1 MYSANIVTENG
12 KYAPLRSRVA
22 YNIFFLGDS
31 FIPASQRPDG
41 TWRKARRVKE
51 GYVPQEEVPL
61 YESRGKQFVNRQ
73 SKPAEPVRLP
83 SGHTAHTSIPGLFI
97 LDNGKE
103 KKQQQSVAKK
113 KSKSNVAAE
122 ESVTKQLQNVK
133 ITEKQPS
140 KQKQEQREQSAID
153 PAKRLK
159 NLKKKVREIESLE
172 EKLKKGEITKPEPEQ
187 LAKIKRKNDLLL
199 EINQLEKKI

>member
-1 MYSANIVTENG
+1 M
-12 KYAPLRSRVA
+12 
-22 YNIFFLGDS
+22 LGDS

-61 YESRGKQFVNRQ
+61 YESKGKQFVNRQ
-73 SKPAEPVRLP
+73 SKPVEPVRLA

-97 LDNGKE
+97 LDDSKE
-103 KKQQQSVAKK
+103 KKQTAKK
-113 KSKSNVAAE
+113 KNKQKTIE
-122 ESVTKQLQNVK
+122 QVTKELK
-133 ITEKQPS
+133 KIEITES
-140 KQKQEQREQSAID
+140 KPQQKKKTTTKTASVAVADTATTD

-172 EKLKKGEITKPEPEQ
+172 EKLKSGEIAKPEPEQ
-187 LAKIKRKNDLLL
+187 LAKIKRKNDLLM

>member
-1 MYSANIVTENG
+1 MLVS
-12 KYAPLRSRVA
+12 
-22 YNIFFLGDS
+22 GDS

-61 YESRGKQFVNRQ
+61 YESKGKQFVNRQ
-73 SKPAEPVRLP
+73 SKPVEPVRLP

-97 LDNGKE
+97 LDDSKE
-103 KKQQQSVAKK
+103 KKQAAKK
-113 KSKSNVAAE
+113 KTKQKAVE
-122 ESVTKQLQNVK
+122 QVTKELKKVE
-133 ITEKQPS
+133 ISDS
-140 KQKQEQREQSAID
+140 KPQQKKKTPTTTTTTTSSDAATD

-172 EKLKKGEITKPEPEQ
+172 EKLKSGEIAKPEPEQ
-187 LAKIKRKNDLLL
+187 LAKIKRKNDLLM

>member
-1 MYSANIVTENG
+1 MVNI
-12 KYAPLRSRVA
+12 PLKLCSDNFVFL
-22 YNIFFLGDS
+22 YNNFPGDS

-61 YESRGKQFVNRQ
+61 YESKGKQFVNRQ
-73 SKPAEPVRLP
+73 SKPVEPVKLP

-97 LDNGKE
+97 LDD
-103 KKQQQSVAKK
+103 KKKTAKK
-113 KSKSNVAAE
+113 KAKKPVVE
-122 ESVTKQLQNVK
+122 EVTKQIQSVK
-133 ITEKQPS
+133 IVEKPQEE
-140 KQKQEQREQSAID
+140 QKTTTD
-153 PAKRLK
+153 PVKRLK
-159 NLKKKVREIESLE
+159 NLKKKIREIESLE

-199 EINQLEKKI
+199 EIDQLEKKI